1 MLQPQRARRESPG
14 AARHGRIIVA
24 SLDEQKQI
32 HGSVRSPLRTPLSPA
47 GSIER
52 GALWTPRRSAAAAAG
67 SDGPLPSSRVP
78 RTASLSLFSSPGRVA
93 DRAGPECQL
102 RLGTGPSERT
112 HALPNIQAPR
122 SFSHTMP
129 RPSMRP
135 FFPGAEPSPRR
146 LVYSESSDD
155 DSRPGDVELHGS
167 RTTSSEGKSSR
178 LTTPG
183 VVVGELSSSL
193 QSSWGFTN
201 MHSFG
206 FSDGEDDEAPSRK
219 RRTST
224 ASLGACALPRL
235 RALHV
240 LCCLHAVCRL
250 STLIPFANKPRKREA
265 SCFLKGEAPT
275 GPHG

>member
-1 MLQPQRARRESPG
+1 MTFGNLDLIRKTVEREAAGMLQPQRARRESQG
-14 AARHGRIIVA
+14 AARHGRVIVA

-47 GSIER
+47 GSLER
-52 GALWTPRRSAAAAAG
+52 GALWTPRRSAAAAAS
-67 SDGPLPSSRVP
+67 SDGPIPSSRVQ

-102 RLGTGPSERT
+102 RLGTGPSART
-112 HALPNIQAPR
+112 HELPNIQAPR

-155 DSRPGDVELHGS
+155 DSRPGDGELLGS

-183 VVVGELSSSL
+183 VVLGELSSSL
-193 QSSWGFTN
+193 QSSWGFAG

-224 ASLGACALPRL
+224 ASLGA
-235 RALHV
+235 
-240 LCCLHAVCRL
+240 LCRGKVHC
-250 STLIPFANKPRKREA
+250 I
-265 SCFLKGEAPT
+265 
-275 GPHG
+275 